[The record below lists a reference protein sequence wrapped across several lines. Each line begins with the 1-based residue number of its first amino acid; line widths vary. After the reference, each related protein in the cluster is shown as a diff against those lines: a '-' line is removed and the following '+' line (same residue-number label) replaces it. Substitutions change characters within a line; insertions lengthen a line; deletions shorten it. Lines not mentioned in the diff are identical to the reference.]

1 MELSPGQD
9 ADITGEVR
17 SRRVKP
23 RQGGPDFVKA
33 QLVLAEGDPVTVV
46 WWDAGLAP
54 PEGQRIRVKGRAKE
68 YSGELEVHAEE
79 TVVDRS
85 RPPANS
91 MAQVVGFWMECVE
104 AEAAGSLQI
113 WLRSR
118 RHLEFTQ
125 GPNPLLVPFQFLR
138 GSDAARWCQ
147 QRSMA
152 LGEAVLAGWPLVIG
166 IDRDGSSSRPVAS
179 PLLSTE
185 IRLSRT
191 DDGWSVEP
199 EGTGIDF
206 NPYALDLL
214 GMDGEQRDE
223 ITQLVESSP
232 EVEEAG
238 NTAERAAAILSVV
251 AEAGVDGVA
260 ELNLNR
266 LAEHGERSGIH
277 STGVLLVPAGSPRI
291 TRMLRDDLQELIN
304 DPEPLMEGPAAVLLG
319 RSRAPKAPFPKPHP
333 TVVDSSLAQDRA
345 VTSAM
350 EKPFTVLTGPPG
362 TGKSQVLANVIA
374 AAVVREESV
383 LFASNNHQAVD
394 VVFERLRQTTTN
406 PCIVR
411 ARTARER
418 SKMANEIRAILDR
431 PPDDALPP
439 KESAELQKRVK
450 SVHDVV
456 RHRVDCTRELQRLRD
471 ELAALPE
478 TDDEEAAAIDRSLQ
492 RLRADLDAVRPLQSC
507 DVPVEIDLPTL
518 DAAERAVDTALK
530 RFGERLGVRRRWA
543 NHLERLDSARRA
555 LDELRMLLGGDSEDY
570 ERPLQSV
577 AGRRPR
583 KSLQPWNDFAK
594 LKRRHETAREVIRSR
609 AEAAEK
615 KSSLKE
621 QISHQ
626 QAQLDGRIEQLR
638 AALEN
643 QIAAQQSTLAVLP
656 TEYSLDDDLHRLAAE
671 RNRSGQSLLNQRWQK
686 MSTGPARV
694 AATQLADAL
703 FEAASA
709 GGAGRTKGMVVAALP
724 ALPVWAVTN
733 LSART
738 HFSLTSGMFDL
749 VVIDEASQCSAAS
762 VLPLL
767 VRAKRALIIGD
778 PHQLTHITSLGVNRE
793 RAIGQRWGLGKGT
806 GRTVGR
812 IDEFSY
818 RARSC
823 FSLAA
828 SRLDED
834 PILLDLHFRS
844 HPAIIG
850 FSNESIYG
858 RRLDLCSG
866 ERPPRGRSAIE
877 WRRVDGDCLPGRR
890 GLSLANDR
898 EAKEVA
904 SVVAHELAHIPEITP
919 SLGVVTPYRAQAELI
934 RNCLTDV
941 LGETRAGEVP
951 VATAHRFQGDE
962 RDIMIFSPVVGPSIS
977 ASQIEFAANPNLVN
991 VALTRARRRLVVVGN
1006 IDTCLQGDNLLA
1018 ELARYIARLEAGPF
1032 DSPLEEQLHG
1042 ELLRRG
1048 VDAQTGVS
1056 VAGHRLDLAIDQSGV
1071 RLDIECDGAAFHTD
1085 RDRDADRDRTIEA
1098 EGWMVVRFSGRELGR
1113 NLSGCADRVLE
1124 SLGSSRD

>member
-17 SRRVKP
+17 SRRVIP
-23 RQGGPDFVKA
+23 RQGGSDFVKA
-33 QLVLAEGDPVTVV
+33 QLVLAEGDPVTVI

-91 MAQVVGFWMECVE
+91 LAQVVGFWMECVE

-113 WLRSR
+113 WLKSR
-118 RHLEFTQ
+118 RHLEFAR
-125 GPNPLLVPFQFLR
+125 GPNPLLAPCQFLR

-152 LGEAVLAGWPLVIG
+152 VGEAVVAGWPLVIG
-166 IDRDGSSSRPVAS
+166 IDRVNSSSRPVGS

-185 IRLSRT
+185 IRLSRA

-199 EGTGIDF
+199 DGPGVDF

-214 GMDGEQRDE
+214 GIGREQRDE
-223 ITQLVESSP
+223 MTQLVESSP

-238 NTAERAAAILSVV
+238 NSAERAAAILSVV
-251 AEAGVDGVA
+251 AEAGVDGLA
-260 ELNLNR
+260 ELNPSG
-266 LAEHGERSGIH
+266 LAEHGARPGIH
-277 STGVLLVPAGSPRI
+277 STGVLMVPAGSPRI
-291 TRMLRDDLQELIN
+291 TRMLRDDLQELLN
-304 DPEPLMEGPAAVLLG
+304 DPAPLMKGPAAVLLG

-345 VTSAM
+345 VTAAM
-350 EKPFTVLTGPPG
+350 EKSFTVLTGPPG
-362 TGKSQVLANVIA
+362 TGKSQVLVNVIA
-374 AAVVREESV
+374 AAVAREESV

-418 SKMANEIRAILDR
+418 SETASEIRAILDR
-431 PPDDALPP
+431 PPEDALPP
-439 KESAELQKRVK
+439 KESAQLQKSVK

-456 RHRVDCTRELQRLRD
+456 QHRVDCTRELRRLRD
-471 ELAALPE
+471 ELTALPK
-478 TDDEEAAAIDRSLQ
+478 TDDEEAAAIDHTLQ
-492 RLRADLDAVRPLQSC
+492 RLKADLDAVRSVQSC
-507 DVPVEIDLPTL
+507 NVPVEIDLPTL
-518 DAAERAVDTALK
+518 DAAERAAETALK

-543 NHLERLDSARRA
+543 KHLERLESSREA
-555 LDELRMLLGGDSEDY
+555 LDELRVLLGGDSEDY
-570 ERPLQSV
+570 ERPLQPV
-577 AGRRPR
+577 AGRSPK

-626 QAQLDGRIEQLR
+626 QAQLDGRIKQLR

-643 QIAAQQSTLAVLP
+643 HIAERQATLTGLP
-656 TEYSLDDDLHRLAAE
+656 TDHGLDDELHRLAAE
-671 RNRSGQSLLNQRWQK
+671 RNRSGQALLNQRWRK
-686 MSTGPARV
+686 ASTGSARV
-694 AATQLADAL
+694 AASQLADAL
-703 FEAASA
+703 FEAANV
-709 GGAGRTKGMVVAALP
+709 GGPGRTKGMVAAALP

-738 HFSLTSGMFDL
+738 HFSLTPGMFDL

-767 VRAKRALIIGD
+767 MRAKRALIIGD
-778 PHQLTHITSLGVNRE
+778 PHQLTHITSLGTNRE
-793 RAIGQRWGLGKGT
+793 RGIGKRWGLGN
-806 GRTVGR
+806 RTRRTEDR

-828 SRLDED
+828 SRIDEE

-858 RRLDLCSG
+858 RRLDLCSD

-877 WRRVDGDCLPGRR
+877 WLRVEGDCVPGRR
-890 GLSLANDR
+890 GRSLVNRR
-898 EAKEVA
+898 EAKEAA
-904 SVVAHELAHIPEITP
+904 SVVAGELAQMAEAAL

-934 RNCLTDV
+934 RDGLAEI
-941 LGETRAGEVP
+941 LGGTRASEVP

-962 RDIMIFSPVVGPSIS
+962 RDIMIFSPVVGPSMS
-977 ASQIEFAANPNLVN
+977 PSQTEFAANPNLVN

-1006 IDTCLQGDNLLA
+1006 MDACLLNENLLA

-1048 VDAQTGVS
+1048 IDAQTGVS
-1056 VAGHRLDLAIDQSGV
+1056 VAGHRLDLAVGQGGV

-1085 RDRDADRDRTIEA
+1085 RDRDAARDRRIQA
-1098 EGWMVVRFSGRELGR
+1098 EGWTVIRFSGRELGR
-1113 NLSGCADRVLE
+1113 NLSGCVDRVLE
-1124 SLGSSRD
+1124 SLGLSRD